1 MVSRWHRDVREWTVD
16 DWKAELESA
25 REMEAAGDHPE
36 YSGSQVADI
45 IELLLDWIHEAND

>member
-25 REMEAAGDHPE
+25 RETEAAGDHPE

-45 IELLLDWIHEAND
+45 IELLLDWIND